1 MKKLL
6 IIMLVLGLGLMML
19 PTLSQADTNVYLFI
33 TVSVSTPSD
42 ITVVNY
48 TTVSN
53 WDILNKSFSFI
64 TNRDVATIV
73 SNSSAANES
82 FRLAVESYGNF
93 GTDGWANSTTTTN
106 GVNTYVLQALFSGT
120 SEGQPSTN
128 TNWYAADDV
137 VIFNP
142 KTATG
147 SVFASLNF
155 TTNASNVP
163 NGGKRN
169 LWMKFKIPTSG
180 IAHPVQPT
188 CRLIISAQIQ

>member
-82 FRLAVESYGNF
+82 FRLAVESF
-93 GTDGWANSTTTTN
+93 GALGTSGWTNSTTTAN

-120 SEGQPSTN
+120 AESQPS

-137 VIFNP
+137 VIVNP
-142 KTATG
+142 NTATG
-147 SVFASLNF
+147 SVFASANF
-155 TTNASNVP
+155 TVNASNVP
-163 NGGKRN
+163 NAEKRN
-169 LWMKFKIPTSG
+169 LWMKFQIPTSG
-180 IAHPVQPT
+180 VANPVQPT